1 MRACRI
7 GQKAGPVWGKAVKL
21 GSYIALTE
29 GGGVEPRGRWLGYF
43 ETKPACRLR
52 PPSETSWEGMNLA
65 CVYGFRVFGKGE
77 RVRCLPFVWLL
88 GELKPAQ
95 RDAAC
100 LGQLHPRSPRFPLLQ
115 GLCFNFA
122 FISLIFC
129 SNHSILRTQGV
140 MVGIW
145 SSLYCFFHSCFYW
158 GLIRLSHLICPY
170 KLLHFF
176 TLHPQPPDTLSV

>member
-1 MRACRI
+1 M
-7 GQKAGPVWGKAVKL
+7 

-29 GGGVEPRGRWLGYF
+29 GGGVEPRGRWLEYF

-65 CVYGFRVFGKGE
+65 CVYGFWVFGKGE

-88 GELKPAQ
+88 GELKPAL
-95 RDAAC
+95 RDTAC
-100 LGQLHPRSPRFPLLQ
+100 LGQPHPRSPRSPLLQ

-129 SNHSILRTQGV
+129 SNHSILRTQGGHGWY
-140 MVGIW
+140 MVIFVLLFPFLFLLGA
-145 SSLYCFFHSCFYW
+145 YK
-158 GLIRLSHLICPY
+158 GEPSHLP
-170 KLLHFF
+170 L
-176 TLHPQPPDTLSV
+176 